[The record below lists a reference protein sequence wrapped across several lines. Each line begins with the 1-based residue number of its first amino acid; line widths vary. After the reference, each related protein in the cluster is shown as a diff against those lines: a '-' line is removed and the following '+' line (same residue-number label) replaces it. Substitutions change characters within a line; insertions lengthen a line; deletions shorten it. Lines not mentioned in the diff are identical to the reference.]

1 MDLMPQSKDIEW
13 LNRCKKTRP
22 IYMQCTRSKR
32 HTETESKQMG
42 KLLHM
47 IGKKEKAGAVILMSD
62 KTEFKVFNKR

>member
-1 MDLMPQSKDIEW
+1 
-13 LNRCKKTRP
+13 
-22 IYMQCTRSKR
+22 MQCTRSKR

-42 KLLHM
+42 KLLHV